1 LKEKLKNTPSEV
13 KRLKENLIDEANAAY
28 LYGLLADFETDEDRS
43 SIFREL
49 AEVEEGHAGIWRKKL
64 EDLGEKKFEPGLTA
78 KTRLLAFLARRMG
91 ISTVVPILQVI
102 EKSAGGGYAG
112 QEDPDA
118 TNMARVEKT
127 HEKVFEGIQS
137 GKTTIAEA
145 ESWHRGD
152 SAGSLRAAI
161 FGLNDGLV
169 SNFSLI
175 MGVAGAGVPRS
186 GILITGLAGM
196 LAGAF
201 SMAAGEYVSVRS
213 QRELFEHEI
222 AREEEELITAPEE
235 ERKELEL
242 IYRAKGIPR
251 ETAVELSAKILE
263 NPESALD
270 TLAREELGL
279 APDSLG
285 SPWKVAFSSFLAF
298 FCGAV
303 LPIFPF
309 FFLAGNSGVWV
320 SAVISGLF
328 LFLVGAGLSLFTGR
342 SAWYSGFRMLFIG
355 TVVAVITNSLGRL
368 LGVAIG

>member
-1 LKEKLKNTPSEV
+1 MKEKARNTAKEV
-13 KRLKENLIDEANAAY
+13 KRIKENLVDEINAAY
-28 LYGLLADFETDEDRS
+28 LYGLLADYEADEARS

-49 AEVEEGHAGIWRKKL
+49 AEVEEVHAEVWRKKL
-64 EDLGEKKFEPGLTA
+64 KDTGKEEFEPGLTA

-91 ISTVVPILQVI
+91 ISTVMPLLQVI
-102 EKSAGGGYAG
+102 ENAAGGGYTG
-112 QEDPDA
+112 QADPDA
-118 TNMARVEKT
+118 LKMARVEKA
-127 HEKVFEGIQS
+127 HAKVFEGIQS
-137 GKTTIAEA
+137 GDSRIAES

-152 SAGSLRAAI
+152 RGGSLRAAV
-161 FGLNDGLV
+161 FGLNDGLI

-175 MGVAGAGVPRS
+175 MGVAGAGSGRG
-186 GILITGLAGM
+186 GILIAGVAGM

-201 SMAAGEYVSVRS
+201 SMGAGEYVSVRS

-242 IYRAKGIPR
+242 IYRAKGIPK

-279 APDSLG
+279 DPGSLG
-285 SPWKVAFSSFLAF
+285 SPWKVAFSSFLSF

-355 TVVAVITNSLGRL
+355 TVVAVITNGLGRL